1 MAAMVSVGG
10 RAGIRSRA
18 GTAVGSTGWRGLR
31 EGRAGSGGH
40 RLADADLD
48 WGGAG
53 GQARPGVREAQPGLG
68 LPVAVP
74 VAVDDYAAAG
84 QAGQRAIPAGPG
96 QGPAGPR
103 SAPCGRPF
111 PAQTLREKTSQR
123 PGPRPCP
130 PGPAAPG
137 QHPRQDRPWR
147 KRARVCKTGRAA
159 KLPGPRGLLTQIPTA
174 SGASPSVSRK
184 TRGSY
189 QIVTSAR
196 PARQIHPPLRTCRR
210 RRHSQPSSAAGD
222 FRLLVMSASSRS
234 SRLSSAGA
242 CSLAHAAALTSVRR
256 SLMSAFA
263 GAAP

>member
-1 MAAMVSVGG
+1 MLIWTGAVRVARRGPACGKLS
-10 RAGIRSRA
+10 RALVFRSRCRSRSM
-18 GTAVGSTGWRGLR
+18 TMRR
-31 EGRAGSGGH
+31 R
-40 RLADADLD
+40 
-48 WGGAG
+48 
-53 GQARPGVREAQPGLG
+53 ARPAS
-68 LPVAVP
+68 
-74 VAVDDYAAAG
+74 
-84 QAGQRAIPAGPG
+84 AIPAGPG

-130 PGPAAPG
+130 PGPADPG

-174 SGASPSVSRK
+174 SGASPSVSGK

-210 RRHSQPSSAAGD
+210 RRSSLGLERRYLSE
-222 FRLLVMSASSRS
+222 FRWPAR
-234 SRLSSAGA
+234 
-242 CSLAHAAALTSVRR
+242 VRR
-256 SLMSAFA
+256 IPWRRGGGLATRC
-263 GAAP
+263 GRRW